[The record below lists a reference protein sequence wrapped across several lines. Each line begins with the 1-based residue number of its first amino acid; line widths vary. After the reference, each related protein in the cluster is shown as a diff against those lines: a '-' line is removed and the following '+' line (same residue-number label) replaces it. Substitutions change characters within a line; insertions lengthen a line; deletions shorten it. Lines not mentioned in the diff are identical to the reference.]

1 MGEHSVFGPSGAAGW
16 LNCAGKIKAEENIP
30 DEESSFAA
38 EGTCAH
44 DLACLVLTEGST
56 TAKWMKPS
64 FLKYKVDQEMASNVQ
79 EYVDYVK
86 TLGGIQEY
94 EQEVSYE
101 EWVPGGFGTADAIV
115 VKADVIY
122 VIDLKYGKG
131 VKVYAEDNPQGMLY
145 ALGVLSERESFQEF
159 KKVVIVIHQPRLDH
173 VSEWETTP
181 EALYKFGQYARE
193 RAKLCLEPN
202 PPRTPGEKQ
211 CRWCRAKATC
221 VALQTQ
227 TEHALMVQFEDL
239 TVDSPK
245 APEELT
251 DQDLRFILNHKG
263 MIEQWLK
270 AVEKH
275 VMGKI
280 ESGRGFPGY
289 KIVAGRSNRKWS
301 DEKEAATL
309 LKKLLGDK
317 AYVKKLLTAPAAEK
331 ALGKEDKKKI
341 QELIVKPEGKAVL
354 VPEADKR
361 LALSA
366 VTADDFDVIAS

>member
-1 MGEHSVFGPSGAAGW
+1 MGVHSVFGPSSSSGW
-16 LNCAGKIKAEENIP
+16 LNCPGKIKAEEGIP

-38 EGTCAH
+38 EGTKAH
-44 DLACLVLTEGST
+44 FLAEQALKQGITVQKLVET
-56 TAKWMKPS
+56 TDQGV
-64 FLKYKVDQEMASNVQ
+64 VDQEMIDFTQ
-79 EYVDYVK
+79 EYVSYVVA
-86 TLGGIQEY
+86 LGGEQEY
-94 EQEVSYE
+94 EQEISYDDII
-101 EWVPGGFGTADAIV
+101 PGGFGTVDAIAV
-115 VKADVIY
+115 VDKTVFIA
-122 VIDLKYGKG
+122 DLKYGKG
-131 VKVYAEDNPQGMLY
+131 VPVFAEDNPQAMLY
-145 ALGVLSERESFQEF
+145 GLSVIAERWYQKFD
-159 KKVVIVIHQPRLDH
+159 KVVLVIHQPRLNN
-173 VSEWETTP
+173 VSTWETTP
-181 EALYKFGQYARE
+181 KALYEFGQYARE
-193 RAKLCLEPN
+193 RAKLCLKPN

-221 VALQTQ
+221 MSLQTQ

-245 APEELT
+245 APEELS
-251 DQDLRFILNHKG
+251 DQDLLFVMNHKG
-263 MIEQWLK
+263 MIETWLK

-309 LKKLLGDK
+309 LKKLLGEE

-331 ALGKEDKKKI
+331 ALGKEDKYRI

-361 LALSA
+361 PALSA
-366 VTADDFDVIAS
+366 VTAEDFDIIS

>member
-1 MGEHSVFGPSGAAGW
+1 MGAHSVFGPSGAVGW
-16 LNCAGKIKAEENIP
+16 LNCPGKIKAEENIP

-38 EGTCAH
+38 EGTKAH
-44 DLACLVLTEGST
+44 DLGDVA
-56 TAKWMKPS
+56 
-64 FLKYKVDQEMASNVQ
+64 LKNNIDVKDVNHESSQEMIDHCQ
-79 EYVDYVK
+79 TYVDYVRA
-86 TLGGIQEY
+86 LGGAQEY

-115 VKADVIY
+115 VKGYTII
-122 VIDLKYGKG
+122 VIDFKYGKG
-131 VKVYAEDNPQGMLY
+131 VKVDAEENPQGMLY
-145 ALGVLSERESFQEF
+145 ALGVLSERFVTKF

-173 VSEWETTP
+173 ISEWETTP
-181 EALYKFGQYARE
+181 EYLYEFGKYASE
-193 RAKLCLEPN
+193 RAALCLCDN

-221 VALQTQ
+221 MSLQTQ

-245 APEELT
+245 TPEELS
-251 DQDLRFILNHKG
+251 DQDLLFVMNHKG

-301 DEKEAATL
+301 DDAEAATL

-331 ALGKEDKKKI
+331 ALGKEKKAEI
-341 QELIVKPEGKAVL
+341 QALIVKPDGKAVL
-354 VPEADKR
+354 VPEDDKR
-361 LALSA
+361 PALSV
-366 VTADDFDVIAS
+366 VTAEDFDIIS